1 MEAENLKKV
10 VQTAEERLSAAVA
23 EIAPW
28 FAEAMPA
35 YYFETHSEEEQVRH
49 VSALAATRS
58 AGDEGPI
65 VLHMAGEEKVTFI
78 SRNAGT
84 AGLLEHI
91 GKLEGKS
98 VSAARMYE
106 SKDKSLRLDSFVLG
120 QGSCAHLQEDVSGVM
135 QQLPAETMPE
145 EDREAFSAFLNAST
159 PDCLEHFE
167 AKRAARHFR
176 LFREMGERDCV
187 TVEKEDEA
195 YPGLTR
201 ITAAMLLP
209 EDKNSEESLPR
220 TNRVLGE
227 IVKVLHR
234 KKLQVE
240 RAYADVYVPDGR
252 RLFIVSAYVDSSS
265 KVLKFP
271 EWDTLRAE
279 LLASKWFARH
289 DLERYADERGW
300 SLRQVM
306 FLQAACEFAHQFLLY
321 VDAYA
326 YTAHNVVHAVLEQE
340 KAATAVQ
347 AWFAA
352 KFEPAVGNREQE
364 VARRR
369 EEALAEIEELSDE
382 IAGQVF
388 KAIVVFIDNILR
400 TNAFLDECFGLAFRM
415 DPAFLEQLP
424 KGKRELPIGAE
435 KPYGI
440 YFFNGPHYLGFH
452 VRFKDTAR
460 GGVRIVP
467 TRRQETFEL
476 ESGRLF
482 DEVTALARSQQYK
495 NKDIP
500 EGGAKAVLLLGP
512 EADIDLTVKSM
523 VNSLLDIIPRP
534 SAGADYLDKDEMIY
548 LGPDENVTP
557 KHIEWIVRR
566 AGERN
571 YPYPNSIMSSKPGT
585 GINHKEYGVT
595 SLGVVV
601 FVEKALAVIGIDPKT
616 QFFRV
621 KITGGPRGD
630 VAGNAMKILFREY
643 GENPKIV
650 SVTDGH
656 GAAYDPEGLDH
667 AELLRLVDE
676 QLGIAS
682 FAKDKLKGEGAFA
695 LSSDEPGGA
704 KQRNELHNTAEAEL
718 FLPGG
723 GRPDTINL
731 KNWREF
737 YTDAGKPSAPLIVEG
752 ANLFISEPAREKLE
766 NEGVMVFYGAG
777 ANKAGV
783 ICSSYEILAGFVL
796 SDEEFLEHKE
806 RYVAEVL
813 EILKKRCADEADLLV
828 REFRAAGG
836 RKTLTEI
843 SKDISREIN
852 TMADRIR
859 DAVCSKVER
868 ITDDPL
874 LYSLVLRYV
883 PPFLAEN
890 YEDRLVERLPL
901 DYVLAMTAHFAAAR
915 IVYAE
920 GLGRLTRWADMADVE
935 QAVRIYLEQERH
947 VDDLAAAVSG
957 CKGEEMKEAA
967 AVLKAAGRAYY
978 TDNILKQ
985 GGKK

>member
-1 MEAENLKKV
+1 VEAKNLKLVAEN
-10 VQTAEERLSAAVA
+10 AGRRLGEAVA
-23 EIAPW
+23 DLSPW
-28 FAEAMPA
+28 FASAMPD

-49 VSALAATRS
+49 ISALAAART

-65 VLHMAGEEKVTFI
+65 ILHMSGEEKVTFI
-78 SRNAGT
+78 SQNAGT

-91 GKLEGKS
+91 EKLEEKGI
-98 VSAARMYE
+98 SAARMYE
-106 SKDKSLRLDSFVLG
+106 SSDGTLRLDSFVLG
-120 QGSCAHLQEDVSGVM
+120 QGSCAHM
-135 QQLPAETMPE
+135 QGAVADLVQGIADNTIPE
-145 EDREAFSAFLNAST
+145 EDQEAFAAFLHSST

-167 AKRAARHFR
+167 PVRAARHFR
-176 LFREMGERDCV
+176 LYLEMGKRDCV
-187 TVEKEDEA
+187 YVEKEDEA

-209 EDKNSEESLPR
+209 DDKATKESPPR
-220 TNRVLGE
+220 SNHVLSE
-227 IVKVLHR
+227 IVKVLQRR
-234 KKLQVE
+234 KLDVK
-240 RAYADVYVPDGR
+240 RAYADVYVPEGK
-252 RLFIVSAYVDSSS
+252 RLFIVSAYVGSSAEA
-265 KVLKFP
+265 LAGP
-271 EWDTLRAE
+271 HWDELRSE
-279 LLASKWFARH
+279 LLGSKWFARH
-289 DLERYADERGW
+289 DLERFADEHGW
-300 SLRQVM
+300 GLRQVT

-326 YTAHNVVHAVLEQE
+326 YTAHNVVHAALSHKDASE
-340 KAATAVQ
+340 AMLRLFT
-347 AWFAA
+347 A
-352 KFEPAVGNREQE
+352 KFGPGVANREQE
-364 VARRR
+364 VAKLRN
-369 EEALAEIEELSDE
+369 EAQAMIADIDEE
-382 IAGQVF
+382 IARHVF
-388 KAIVVFIDNILR
+388 QAMTVFIDNILR
-400 TNAFLDECFGLAFRM
+400 SNAFLDECFGLAFRM

-424 KGKRELPIGAE
+424 KGKRELPIGPE
-435 KPYGI
+435 KPYAI
-440 YFFNGPHYLGFH
+440 YFFNGPYYLGFH
-452 VRFKDTAR
+452 VRYRDTAR

-467 TRRQETFEL
+467 TRRQEIFEL

-523 VNSLLDIIPRP
+523 INSLLDIIPRP
-534 SAGADYLDKDEMIY
+534 PAGADYLNKDEMIY
-548 LGPDENVTP
+548 LGPDENVSP
-557 KHIEWIVRR
+557 EHIEWLVRR
-566 AGERN
+566 AGERS
-571 YPYPNSIMSSKPGT
+571 YPYPSSIMSSKPGT

-601 FVEKALAVIGIDPKT
+601 FVEKALALIGIDPHT
-616 QFFRV
+616 DPFRV

-643 GENPKIV
+643 GDKAKIV

-656 GAAYDPEGLDH
+656 GAAYDPDGLAH
-667 AELLRLVDE
+667 EELLRLVDK
-676 QLGIAS
+676 QLGIAA
-682 FAKDKLKGEGAFA
+682 FDKTKLTGDGAFA

-704 KQRNELHNTAEAEL
+704 KKRNELHNTAEAEL

-737 YTDAGKPSAPLIVEG
+737 YTDAGKPSAPIIVEG

-783 ICSSYEILAGFVL
+783 ICSSYEILAGFIL

-836 RKTLTEI
+836 RKTLTEL
-843 SKDISREIN
+843 SKAIAGEIN
-852 TMADRIR
+852 GMADRIR

-868 ITDDPL
+868 ITDDAL
-874 LYSLVLRYV
+874 LYSLVLAYV
-883 PPFLAEN
+883 PPLLVEKFESRLA
-890 YEDRLVERLPL
+890 ERLPL
-901 DYVLAMTAHFAAAR
+901 DYVPAMTAHFAAAR

-920 GLGRLTRWADMADVE
+920 GLGTLSRWADMADVE
-935 QAVRIYLEQERH
+935 QAVRIYLEQEHR
-947 VDDLAAAVSG
+947 VDAMAEAVSACAG
-957 CKGEEMKEAA
+957 DDMKEAA
-967 AVLKAAGRAYY
+967 AVLRAAGRAYY
-978 TDNILKQ
+978 TDTILKQ